1 MANRKLAKKYF
12 FSVEGETEQWYLY
25 WLRDM
30 INKSEEACYTVSIDC
45 KIEKDPLKR
54 AKGLSLTGKTEIYH
68 LSDYES
74 DEECHVRQFTE
85 TMDRMKLAMK
95 LGKQITYK
103 FGYSNFSFDLWIVL
117 HKIEC
122 KSVLYHRKQYLQYIN
137 QAFRE
142 CFENMKEYKR
152 EDNFKRCLSQLNLD
166 DVRNAIKRSEDIM
179 EHNKKNGFELQQ
191 YKGFTY
197 YKENP
202 SLAVWI
208 PIKLILKNCNLM

>member
-25 WLRDM
+25 WLRDI

-54 AKGLSLTGKTEIYH
+54 AKGLILTGKTEIYH
-68 LSDYES
+68 FADYES
-74 DEECHVRQFTE
+74 DEEFHVKQFTDV
-85 TMDRMKLAMK
+85 MDSMKQAMN

-103 FGYSNFSFDLWIVL
+103 FGYSNFTFDLWIVL
-117 HKIEC
+117 HKITC
-122 KSVLYHRKQYLQYIN
+122 NSVLHHRKQYLQYIN
-137 QAFRE
+137 KAFKE
-142 CFENMKEYKR
+142 NFEDMKEYKH

-166 DVRNAIKRSEDIM
+166 DVRNAIKRSEQIM
-179 EHNKKNGFELQQ
+179 DQNKQSGFVLQQ

-202 SLAVWI
+202 SLAVWE
-208 PIKLILKNCNLM
+208 PIKCILKDCNLM